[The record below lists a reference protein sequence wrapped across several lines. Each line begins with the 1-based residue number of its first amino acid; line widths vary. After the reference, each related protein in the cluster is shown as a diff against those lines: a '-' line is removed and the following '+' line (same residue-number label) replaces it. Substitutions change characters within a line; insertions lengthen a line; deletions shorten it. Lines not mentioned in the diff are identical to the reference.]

1 MVCEAAYYFSTCGGD
16 GAKERRPVAVT
27 RPRSG
32 GAAEAGAAAAAAEA
46 EAGAAEGKTK
56 LSALGGRCW

>member
-1 MVCEAAYYFSTCGGD
+1 MKLLITSPPD

-32 GAAEAGAAAAAAEA
+32 GAAEAGAAAAEK
-46 EAGAAEGKTK
+46 GAAEGKTK